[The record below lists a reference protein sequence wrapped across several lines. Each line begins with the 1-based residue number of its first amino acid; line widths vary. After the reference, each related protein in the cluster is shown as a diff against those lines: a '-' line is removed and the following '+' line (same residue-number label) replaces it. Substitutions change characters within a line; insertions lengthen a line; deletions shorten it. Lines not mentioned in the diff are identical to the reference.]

1 MSPGR
6 PAGAGRRG
14 PQKTRWRTADQVLG
28 GLEGRACSGV
38 HPERREA
45 GSRGWFGTHHA
56 PPTQSPA
63 TAPPGAGNPGSG
75 RGQTRA
81 RAVAAGCAPPPGAAW
96 SPRFESRPWR
106 DSLRS
111 RARALPSS
119 GLRFPIPEVS
129 KNPCSR
135 SRAALSPHAATRGG
149 AAARPPQ
156 HARSRERGRAR
167 ARSHLAAARAALG
180 GRGREAPP
188 RPRPRPRRANRRGRL
203 APCGAT
209 RWGWG
214 LRGLREPEGRRRE
227 AVGRRRRRRRPVP
240 GQRRSAPAAATEP
253 VRLRSPPQPQP
264 PPRR

>member
-1 MSPGR
+1 MDGLGRTTPLRPSPQLQPH
-6 PAGAGRRG
+6 PAPGTRGQAAVRRG
-14 PQKTRWRTADQVLG
+14 
-28 GLEGRACSGV
+28 RAPS
-38 HPERREA
+38 PRD
-45 GSRGWFGTHHA
+45 A
-56 PPTQSPA
+56 PPPS
-63 TAPPGAGNPGSG
+63 
-75 RGQTRA
+75 
-81 RAVAAGCAPPPGAAW
+81 PGAAW

-119 GLRFPIPEVS
+119 GLRFPIPEIS